1 MAQTIKEFQHEYRF
15 LSNFWPASVQLQGL
29 WFPTVEH
36 AYQAAKT
43 FDLKEREAISY
54 LSTPGEAKR
63 AGRRLLVRP
72 DWEEEKLLIM
82 EDLVKQK
89 FQSPSLRA
97 KLLET
102 GDAKLEEGNYW
113 RDRFWGVYNGQGA
126 NHLGKILMKIRDE
139 IKKGDKNGQP

>member
-1 MAQTIKEFQHEYRF
+1 MTQTIKEFQHEYRF

-43 FDLKEREAISY
+43 LDIREREAISY

-63 AGRRLLVRP
+63 AGRYLLIRT
-72 DWEEEKLLIM
+72 DWEEVRLTIM
-82 EDLVKQK
+82 ESLIRQK
-89 FQSPSLRA
+89 FRSPSLRQ

-102 GDAKLEEGNYW
+102 GNAKLEEGNRW
-113 RDRFWGVYNGQGA
+113 GDRFWGIYNRQGE

-139 IKKGDKNGQP
+139 IRAHL